1 MPPIQTESLIIGGG
15 PAGYTAAIYL
25 ARSGRTPYIA
35 LGPEPGGQLTWTTD
49 VENFPGFENPIQ
61 GPWLMEQ
68 MALQAQRYGAILRH
82 ETIQQVDFS
91 RRPYICYGEENEFLC
106 QTVLI
111 ATGARAKWLG
121 IEGEDSFR
129 GYGVSSCATCDGRLF
144 RGKDIL
150 VVGGGN
156 SAAEEALYL
165 TQHARHVTLVHRRD
179 QLRAERILQDRL
191 KDNPKISF
199 LWDHVLIKIEGTDSP
214 KSVQKV
220 IAKHVT
226 TGKET
231 TLEVQGVF
239 VAIGHQ
245 PNTDIFSSWLA
256 RDEMGYLI
264 GTPDSSAT
272 SIPGVFICGDVK
284 DKIYRQAVTAAGQG
298 CMAALDAEKFL
309 QIHGHAD
316 PSLD

>member
-1 MPPIQTESLIIGGG
+1 
-15 PAGYTAAIYL
+15 
-25 ARSGRTPYIA
+25 
-35 LGPEPGGQLTWTTD
+35 

-68 MALQAQRYGAILRH
+68 MALQAKRYGTLFH
-82 ETIQQVDFS
+82 YETIQEVDFS
-91 RRPYICYGEENEFLC
+91 RRPYRCYGEGTEFLC

-111 ATGARAKWLG
+111 ATGARAKWLD
-121 IEGEDSFR
+121 IEGENFFR

-144 RGKDIL
+144 RGKNIV

-156 SAAEEALYL
+156 SAVEEALYL
-165 TQHARHVTLVHRRD
+165 TQHANHVTLIHRRD
-179 QLRAERILQDRL
+179 QLRAEKILQDRF
-191 KDNPKISF
+191 KSNSKITF
-199 LWDHVLIKIEGTDSP
+199 LGDHVLVKIEGTESP
-214 KSVQKV
+214 KAVQQV
-220 IAKHVT
+220 IAKHVI

-231 TLEVQGVF
+231 ALEVQGVF

-245 PNTDIFSSWLA
+245 PNTDIFSPWLI
-256 RDEMGYLI
+256 RDDTGYLI

-272 SIPGVFICGDVK
+272 SIPGIFICGDVK

-309 QIHGHAD
+309 QIHGHVE
-316 PSLD
+316 